1 MDGVLRRNK
10 EGGMIVNHNISS
22 IFSNRQLKMT
32 DLTLNGNI
40 EKLSSGLRINKAG
53 DDASGLAVSEKM
65 RAQISGLHQAMRN
78 TEDAISFLQTTEG
91 YLDETTMILQRMRE
105 LSVQAGN
112 GIYSDQ
118 DRMLINVEMSQL
130 VDEIDRIAKHAQFN
144 GMNILTGRFAQPT
157 GSNTS
162 GPTDSTA
169 GLWFHIGPN
178 MDQRVQVFVGDMG
191 AVALGLM
198 TQDGQKVVS
207 ASTMDT
213 ANRAIG
219 VIDKALERVI
229 KQRTDLGSY
238 QNRFEKLYKGLYVA
252 YENTQAA
259 ESRIRDTNMAEQMS
273 DFVKNQIL
281 AQSNVSMLAQANLK
295 PQLVLRLLG

>member
-1 MDGVLRRNK
+1 MV
-10 EGGMIVNHNISS
+10 VNHNISA
-22 IFSNRQLKMT
+22 IFANRQLRVRDF
-32 DLTLNGNI
+32 DLNNDI
-40 EKLSSGLRINKAG
+40 EKLSSGVRINKAG

-65 RAQISGLHQAMRN
+65 RGQVSGLHQGMRN

-91 YLDETTMILQRMRE
+91 YLDETTSILQRMRE

-112 GIYSDQ
+112 GIYSDT
-118 DRMLINVEMSQL
+118 DRTLINVEMSQL
-130 VDEIDRIAKHAQFN
+130 VNEVDRIAKHAQYN
-144 GMNILTGRFAQPT
+144 GMNLLTGRFQNSENV
-157 GSNTS
+157 GSASSATENQS
-162 GPTDSTA
+162 A
-169 GLWFHIGPN
+169 GLWFHIGAN
-178 MDQRVQVFVGDMG
+178 MDQRVQVFVGNMN
-191 AVALGLM
+191 AESLGL
-198 TQDGQKVVS
+198 TTAEGNKVVS
-207 ASTMDT
+207 ASTADSS
-213 ANRAIG
+213 NRAIG

-259 ESRIRDTNMAEQMS
+259 ESRIRDTDMAEQMS

-281 AQSNVSMLAQANLK
+281 AQSNMSMLAQANLK

>member
-1 MDGVLRRNK
+1 
-10 EGGMIVNHNISS
+10 MIVNHNISA
-22 IFSNRQLKMT
+22 IFANRQFDAVESNIT
-32 DLTLNGNI
+32 GNI

-65 RAQISGLHQAMRN
+65 RSQVSGLNQSMRN
-78 TEDAISFLQTTEG
+78 TQDAVSFLQTTEG
-91 YLDETTMILQRMRE
+91 YLDETTTILQRMRE

-130 VDEIDRIAKHAQFN
+130 IGEVDRIAGQAQFN
-144 GMNILTGRFAQPT
+144 GMNLLTGRFQAPASTTSATT
-157 GSNTS
+157 GSASQANQ
-162 GPTDSTA
+162 TA
-169 GLWFHIGPN
+169 GLFFHIGPN
-178 MDQRVQVFVGDMG
+178 MDQRVQVFVGNMSS
-191 AVALGLM
+191 VALGLN
-198 TQDGQKVVS
+198 TVDNQKQIS
-207 ASTMDT
+207 ASTADG
-213 ANRAIG
+213 ANRSIG
-219 VIDKALERVI
+219 VIDKALQTVI
-229 KQRTDLGSY
+229 KQRTDLGAY

-259 ESRIRDTNMAEQMS
+259 ESRVRDTDMAQEMS

-281 AQSNVSMLAQANLK
+281 AQASVSMLAQANLK

>member
-1 MDGVLRRNK
+1 
-10 EGGMIVNHNISS
+10 MIVNHNISS
-22 IFSNRQLKMT
+22 VFANRQLKVGDMN
-32 DLTLNGNI
+32 LNADI
-40 EKLSSGLRINKAG
+40 EKLSSGIRINKAG

-65 RAQISGLHQAMRN
+65 RSQVSGLHQAMRN

-91 YLDETTMILQRMRE
+91 FLDETNQILQRMRE

-118 DRMLINVEMSQL
+118 DRTLINVEMSQL
-130 VDEIDRIAKHAQFN
+130 VGEVDRIAKHAQFN
-144 GMNILTGRFAQPT
+144 GMNLLTGRFATPE
-157 GSNTS
+157 SNTS
-162 GPTDSTA
+162 STANATVNQSA
-169 GLWFHIGPN
+169 GLWFHIGAN
-178 MDQRVQVFVGDMG
+178 MDQRVQVFVGNMD
-191 AVALGLM
+191 AQSLGLL
-198 TQDGQKVVS
+198 TAEGNKQIS

-219 VIDKALERVI
+219 VIDKAIERVV

-252 YENTQAA
+252 YENTMAA
-259 ESRIRDTNMAEQMS
+259 ESRIRDTDMAQQMS
-273 DFVKNQIL
+273 DYVKDQIL

>member
-1 MDGVLRRNK
+1 
-10 EGGMIVNHNISS
+10 MIVNHNISS
-22 IFSNRQLKMT
+22 IFANRQL
-32 DLTLNGNI
+32 DSVESSLDANI

-65 RAQISGLHQAMRN
+65 RAQISGLNQAMRN
-78 TEDAISFLQTTEG
+78 TQDAVSFLQVTEG
-91 YLDETTMILQRMRE
+91 YLDETTTILQRMRE

-130 VDEIDRIAKHAQFN
+130 VGEIDRIAGQAQFN
-144 GMNILTGRFAQPT
+144 GMNLLTGRFQQPT
-157 GSNTS
+157 STASGTAGSSAQANT
-162 GPTDSTA
+162 TA
-169 GLWFHIGPN
+169 GLFFHIGPN
-178 MDQRVQVFVGDMG
+178 MDQRVQVFVGNMNS
-191 AVALGLM
+191 VALGLN
-198 TQDGQKVVS
+198 TVDNQRQVS
-207 ASTMDT
+207 ASTADS

-219 VIDKALERVI
+219 LVDKALETVI
-229 KQRTDLGSY
+229 KQRTDLGAY

-252 YENTQAA
+252 FENTQAA
-259 ESRIRDTNMAEQMS
+259 ESRVRDTDMAGEMS

-281 AQSNVSMLAQANLK
+281 AQASTSMLAQANLK

>member
-1 MDGVLRRNK
+1 
-10 EGGMIVNHNISS
+10 MIVNHNTTSV
-22 IFSNRQLKMT
+22 FANRQLKIRDT
-32 DLTLNGNI
+32 ELNQNI
-40 EKLSSGLRINKAG
+40 EKLSSGVRINKAG

-65 RAQISGLHQAMRN
+65 RGQISGLHQGMRN

-91 YLDETTMILQRMRE
+91 YLDETTTILQRMRE

-118 DRMLINVEMSQL
+118 DRTLINVEMSQL
-130 VDEIDRIAKHAQFN
+130 INEVDRVANHAQFN
-144 GMNILTGRFAQPT
+144 GMNLLTGRFQAPEAAVAGASTTTTNQ
-157 GSNTS
+157 
-162 GPTDSTA
+162 TA
-169 GLWFHIGPN
+169 GLWFHVGAN
-178 MDQRVQVFVGDMG
+178 MDQRVQVYVGNMN
-191 AVALGLM
+191 AESLGLISPEGAKII
-198 TQDGQKVVS
+198 T
-207 ASTMDT
+207 ASTADS

-219 VIDKALERVI
+219 VIDKALEKVV

-259 ESRIRDTNMAEQMS
+259 ESRIRDTDMAEEMS

-281 AQSNVSMLAQANLK
+281 TQSNVSMLAQANLK

>member
-1 MDGVLRRNK
+1 
-10 EGGMIVNHNISS
+10 MIVNHNISS
-22 IFSNRQLKMT
+22 IFANRQLKIN
-32 DLTLNGNI
+32 DLNVNGDI
-40 EKLSSGLRINKAG
+40 EKLSSGIRINKAG

-65 RAQISGLHQAMRN
+65 RAQVSGLHQAMRN
-78 TEDAISFLQTTEG
+78 TEDATSFLQTTEG
-91 YLDETTMILQRMRE
+91 YLDETTSILQRMRE

-112 GIYSDQ
+112 GIYSDN
-118 DRMLINVEMSQL
+118 DRTLINVEMSQL
-130 VDEIDRIAKHAQFN
+130 INEVDRIAKHAQFN
-144 GMNILTGRFAQPT
+144 GMNILTGRFQSQETVTANASAGVNNQA
-157 GSNTS
+157 
-162 GPTDSTA
+162 A

-178 MDQRVQVFVGDMG
+178 MDQRVQVFVGNM
-191 AVALGLM
+191 AAQALGL
-198 TQDGQKVVS
+198 TSQDGNKLVS

-229 KQRTDLGSY
+229 KQRTDIGSY

-252 YENTQAA
+252 FENTQAA
-259 ESRIRDTNMAEQMS
+259 ESRIRDTDMAEQMS

-281 AQSNVSMLAQANLK
+281 TQSIVSMLAQANLK